1 MAVTFNSFIILVI
14 TFNYFVINMVLVFIF
29 CAGVGGSSLV
39 AERLWGPLILSR
51 GIAILGLVIC
61 PMALLRFG

>member
-14 TFNYFVINMVLVFIF
+14 TFNSFVINMVLVFIF

-39 AERLWGPLILSR
+39 AESLWGPLVLSR
-51 GIAILGLVIC
+51 GVAILGLVIC